1 MNQANKCIWLL
12 GLSGAGKTTIANQLV
27 ENLKTENKP
36 TILLDGDIL
45 RTGLNNNLGFSE
57 EDRCE
62 NVRRTAEVAKLFLA
76 EGYWVVVALITPLE
90 KMRVLNRQILGN
102 QYLEIYVN
110 TPLSTCQIRDPKG
123 LYAKVALK
131 QIQHFTGIDSPFDIP
146 QKADLVIN
154 TEELSVEVAV
164 EKIVMCYTAE
174 LHGEP
179 QRHTEE
185 K

>member
-90 KMRVLNRQILGN
+90 KMRAFNRQILGN

-110 TPLSTCQIRDPKG
+110 TPLSTCQIRFLISCIVK
-123 LYAKVALK
+123 
-131 QIQHFTGIDSPFDIP
+131 
-146 QKADLVIN
+146 DL
-154 TEELSVEVAV
+154 
-164 EKIVMCYTAE
+164 
-174 LHGEP
+174 
-179 QRHTEE
+179 R
-185 K
+185 